1 MKIKLINRSTF
12 YYKTFLQELL
22 FCVMLVFCGFFLSVT
37 ALGQQTDPTPDVV
50 DDDNDGLIEIYN
62 IEQLNAI
69 RFNRTGTGYTESEG
83 ASTVSTG
90 CPPAGCNGYELVRD
104 LDFAETS
111 SYASGTVNTKFRPT
125 GGEPAT
131 ATNAGFVPIGYHTS
145 ATDSAPFNAF
155 FEGNG
160 FAIRHLYVN
169 TIKYSAGLFG
179 INFGRISSLGV
190 IDGYVKGTTAVGG
203 LVGLNVGLILNSQVI
218 DGYVKG
224 TLAGGLVGR
233 NSGFIVSC
241 HATGGITVATEN
253 NDLLN
258 AGGLVGVQITPASE
272 NTLGILNSYATG
284 EVIATETN
292 NDVPSDVPNGNAG
305 GLVGAATIGLISDCY
320 ATGKVTAN
328 NDAGGLV
335 GQIQDTAVISNC
347 YATGNAS
354 APEFAGGLIGFYF
367 AGTVSASYWNETTS
381 GVNRKVGRTLTTN
394 FTGNTDEIIGLS
406 TSEMEALTAI
416 STTWS
421 TNDWDFGSISQYPAL
436 RSYEVDNNVPPNQIQ
451 GKLLCDQPGSRA
463 QCPPAL
469 KLISTSIT
477 GDTSDFG
484 DVAITVSP
492 AEFTYT
498 LLGEHLMSDITLE
511 STGDGFTTM
520 VTDGTLTLSSDGKV
534 SAVITVT
541 FDPTAVKTYT
551 GMITHSGGG
560 LADNLVLTLN
570 GSGVIAN
577 PRLAIDATLPT
588 EITENPTNTFNF
600 GGVLVTDPVH
610 TFKYTLTGQ
619 DLHDDITLEK
629 IGDGFTISPVIVQ
642 TQAGGVL
649 SAEITVSFNPTAVQT
664 YTGMI
669 THSGGGLAENLVVT
683 LNGTTIL
690 EVLEDTTSSIRLFPN
705 PVANDLYVQG
715 NGVMQVTVRGLTGKL
730 HGSYEITDIGKVPF
744 DILPAGLYI
753 VRIKS
758 SADVLT
764 QRVMKKPKL

>member
-1 MKIKLINRSTF
+1 M
-12 YYKTFLQELL
+12 
-22 FCVMLVFCGFFLSVT
+22 
-37 ALGQQTDPTPDVV
+37 
-50 DDDNDGLIEIYN
+50 
-62 IEQLNAI
+62 
-69 RFNRTGTGYTESEG
+69 
-83 ASTVSTG
+83 STG
-90 CPPAGCNGYELVRD
+90 CPVAGCNGYELVRD

-111 SYASGTVNTKFRPT
+111 SYASSTVNTDFRPT
-125 GGEPAT
+125 GGDLAT
-131 ATNAGFVPIGYHTS
+131 ATNAGFVPIGYYTS
-145 ATDSAPFNAF
+145 ASDSAPFFAI

-160 FAIRHLYVN
+160 FAISHLYVN
-169 TIKYSAGLFG
+169 ATPTYIYVGLFG
-179 INFGRISSLGV
+179 ASKGTIRSLGV
-190 IDGYVKGTTAVGG
+190 IDGYVKGK
-203 LVGLNVGLILNSQVI
+203 N
-218 DGYVKG
+218 
-224 TLAGGLVGR
+224 AGGLVGF
-233 NSGFIVSC
+233 NFSTIINC
-241 HATGGITVATEN
+241 YATGGSTAGLAYAGGLVGYQAGNDSSIFNSYATGEVEATGVKGSGRAIG
-253 NDLLN
+253 N
-258 AGGLVGVQITPASE
+258 AGGLVGVAVAGSIQ
-272 NTLGILNSYATG
+272 NCYATG
-284 EVIATETN
+284 EVEG
-292 NDVPSDVPNGNAG
+292 SD
-305 GLVGAATIGLISDCY
+305 
-320 ATGKVTAN
+320 
-328 NDAGGLV
+328 DAGGFV
-335 GQIQDTAVISNC
+335 GQIEETIVISNC
-347 YATGNAS
+347 YATGVAETS
-354 APEFAGGLIGFYF
+354 ADAGGFVGYYI
-367 AGTVSASYWNETTS
+367 AGTVNKSYWDKTTS
-381 GVNRKVGRTLTTN
+381 GLDRGVAYEPDGIPVTSTHA
-394 FTGNTDEIIGLS
+394 DEIVGLT
-406 TSEMEALTAI
+406 TSEMEVLTAVM
-416 STTWS
+416 TTWS
-421 TNDWDFGSISQYPAL
+421 PNDWNFGSTSQYPAL
-436 RSYEVDNNVPPNQIQ
+436 RSYELDNNVPPNQIQ
-451 GKLLCDQPGSRA
+451 GKLLCGQPGSRA

-469 KLISTSIT
+469 ELISTSIT

-600 GGVLVTDPVH
+600 GGVFITDPVH

-649 SAEITVSFNPTAVQT
+649 SAEITVSFNPTAIQT

-669 THSGGGLAENLVVT
+669 THSGGGLADNLVVT

-715 NGVMQVTVRGLTGKL
+715 SGVMQVTVRGLTGKL
-730 HGSYEITDIGKVPF
+730 HGSYEIKDIGKVPF
-744 DILPAGLYI
+744 DILLAGLYI

>member
-1 MKIKLINRSTF
+1 MT
-12 YYKTFLQELL
+12 
-22 FCVMLVFCGFFLSVT
+22 G
-37 ALGQQTDPTPDVV
+37 LGQQTDPTPGDV

-69 RFNRTGTGYTESEG
+69 RFNLVGTGYTESEG

-90 CPPAGCNGYELVRD
+90 CPPAGCRGYELVRD

-125 GGEPAT
+125 GEDLAT
-131 ATNAGFVPIGYHTS
+131 ATNAGFAPIGYHTS
-145 ATDSAPFNAF
+145 TGGLASFNAIF
-155 FEGNG
+155 VGNG

-169 TIKYSAGLFG
+169 TIKYSNAGLFG
-179 INFGRISSLGV
+179 ANTGEISSLRV
-190 IDGYVKGTTAVGG
+190 IDGYVKGTASVGG
-203 LVGLNVGLILNSQVI
+203 LVGLNVGLILNLQVI

-224 TLAGGLVGR
+224 TLAGGIVGL
-233 NSGFIVSC
+233 NFGFIVSC

-253 NDLLN
+253 DVSTSN
-258 AGGLVGVQITPASE
+258 AGGLVGVQFSRSDE
-272 NTLGILNSYATG
+272 NPPGIVNSYATG

-292 NDVPSDVPNGNAG
+292 NDVPNGNAG
-305 GLVGAATIGLISDCY
+305 GLVGAATIGLISGCY
-320 ATGKVTAN
+320 ATGQVTAN

-335 GQIQDTAVISNC
+335 GQIQGTAVIFEC

-354 APEFAGGLIGFYF
+354 SPQFAGGLIGYYF
-367 AGTVSASYWNETTS
+367 AGTVNKSYWDETTS
-381 GVNRKVGRTLTTN
+381 GVNRKVGRTSTD

-406 TSEMEALTAI
+406 TSEMQSLTALV
-416 STTWS
+416 TQWNH
-421 TNDWDFGSISQYPAL
+421 NDWDFGTTSQYPAL
-436 RSYEVDNNVPPNQIQ
+436 RSYELDNNVPPTQIQ
-451 GKLLCDQPGSRA
+451 GKLLCVQPEPRA

-469 KLISTSIT
+469 ELISTSIT

-541 FDPTAVKTYT
+541 FDPTAVQTYT
-551 GMITHSGGG
+551 GRITHSGGG
-560 LADNLVLTLN
+560 LADNLVVTLN

-577 PRLAIDATLPT
+577 PRLAIEATLPT

-600 GGVLVTDPVH
+600 GGVLVTDPAH

-629 IGDGFTISPVIVQ
+629 IGDGFTISPVIAQ

-649 SAEITVSFNPTAVQT
+649 SAEITVSFNPTAIQT
-664 YTGMI
+664 YTGRI
-669 THSGGGLAENLVVT
+669 THSGGGLADNFVVT

-715 NGVMQVTVRGLTGKL
+715 SGVMQVTVRGLTGKL

-764 QRVMKKPKL
+764 QRVMKKPKF